1 LQQKGSFKKIELAI
15 STGQILM
22 IENVMQEIDP
32 ILDPLLSRSY
42 IKKGKG
48 YTVKLGA
55 EDIDIDPKFRL
66 YL

>member
-1 LQQKGSFKKIELAI
+1 
-15 STGQILM
+15 M